1 MSENESFRQLAERY
15 YKLLKENEKVDQQ
28 LVDETARLK
37 EENARLKE
45 ENLRLAAE
53 RDQWKTRYEL
63 VYHSRVAGTYIRFR
77 EKLARKLHHA

>member
-15 YKLLKENEKVDQQ
+15 YELLKENEKVDQQ
-28 LVDETARLK
+28 LVD
-37 EENARLKE
+37 ENARLKE